1 MVLRGPFQAY
11 TPPTPTRLSA
21 RTVAVSVVVL
31 AHVLV
36 GAYLVNASFTPKAM
50 TVNNDPPPMIS
61 QILTLQK
68 PVTIQKIPAPTKPV
82 PSRVHAPT
90 LTAPT
95 TVDPL
100 PVPPAPT
107 HLETAPTSPIGD
119 LGAPLTTT
127 IPEPPA
133 EPTVTV
139 NPRWL
144 SEPDAGA
151 MSRAYPD
158 LAARQGVG
166 GLATI
171 ACQVTAAGRVAAC
184 DVVSESPSG
193 YGFGKAALS
202 LSRYFRM
209 SPRTENGHAVDGG
222 SVRIPIRF
230 APPAG

>member
-1 MVLRGPFQAY
+1 MA
-11 TPPTPTRLSA
+11 
-21 RTVAVSVVVL
+21 AVGVVVL

-36 GAYLVNASFTPKAM
+36 GVYLVNASFTPKTM
-50 TVNNDPPPMIS
+50 TVDDPTPPLVS
-61 QILTLQK
+61 QIVTLQK
-68 PVTIQKIPAPTKPV
+68 PATIQKVPAPPRTT

-90 LTAPT
+90 LTTLT
-95 TVDPL
+95 TIDPL
-100 PVPPAPT
+100 PVPASASRV
-107 HLETAPTSPIGD
+107 ETTTSSPLGD
-119 LGAPLTTT
+119 LGAQLTTA
-127 IPEPPA
+127 IPDVPT
-133 EPTVTV
+133 EPTVIV

-144 SEPDAGA
+144 SQPDAAA

-184 DVVSESPSG
+184 DVVGESPSG

-209 SPRTENGHAVDGG
+209 SPRLEDGHAVEGG

-230 APPAG
+230 APVER